1 MMAPN
6 ISILD
11 STLDLITSAKLT
23 PTEHLLLKGFLTEA
37 VDPEYAAQYISQR
50 IEGRGDRN
58 IEEALRELKQDWKQL
73 VLKCE

>member
-1 MMAPN
+1 MATN
-6 ISILD
+6 IGVLG
-11 STLDLITSAKLT
+11 STLALITSANLT

-50 IEGRGDRN
+50 IKDGGDRN
-58 IEEALRELKQDWKQL
+58 VEEVLRELKQDWKQL